1 MIGTKRT
8 AALITAMALLGTVA
22 PAAFAQNIAINT
34 DDNVGEENHSKI
46 FQYEADI
53 GRVTNDDGSSTA
65 ATALRLAL
73 QNANVTQSN
82 NNEDNDDLNVIP
94 IDICAL
100 TGLAIFC

>member
-1 MIGTKRT
+1 MITARP
-8 AALITAMALLGTVA
+8 AALIAAMSLLGTVA

-34 DDNVGEENHSKI
+34 DDNVGEENHSEI

-53 GRVTNDDGSSTA
+53 GKVTNDDGNWTGY
-65 ATALRLAL
+65 TALWSAL

-82 NNEDNDDLNVIP
+82 NVEDNDDLNVIP
-94 IDICAL
+94 IDLCAL